1 MMYDTFFFALFG
13 LLVIASAFLVVAWG
27 SLSLRRAREL
37 RFKDMQKD
45 RYLVIAGGLTLNAFG
60 AGILFGA
67 RIGASLVD
75 KIPPVTVQGIAGAFV
90 ALGVAMMLLSK
101 FGFVWGID
109 LHRRGTLWVV
119 FIAASVLWILFS
131 ITWAIWF

>member
-27 SLSLRRAREL
+27 TLSWRRAREL
-37 RFKDMQKD
+37 RFTDMRKD
-45 RYLVIAGGLTLNAFG
+45 RYLVIACGLTLNAFG

-67 RIGASLVD
+67 RIGSSLVD
-75 KIPPVTVQGIAGAFV
+75 KIPPITVQGLAGVIV
-90 ALGVAMMLLSK
+90 AIGVAMMLLSK

-109 LHRRGTLWVV
+109 LHKRGTWWVV
-119 FIAASVLWILFS
+119 FVATSIMWILFS
-131 ITWAIWF
+131 VAWALWI